1 MISLTQKS
9 LFSMKLQLH
18 QLKLLAKFLIVYQN
32 NLDMLDMYDLDL
44 LYNYNNKNDE
54 ITVISLLILQNQT
67 KNYILNTHFSI
78 QKIINYT
85 YNY

>member
-1 MISLTQKS
+1 
-9 LFSMKLQLH
+9 
-18 QLKLLAKFLIVYQN
+18 
-32 NLDMLDMYDLDL
+32 MYDLDL